1 LLAKQFLLKKKI
13 ALAGILLM
21 AGGCAQKRLGPAMAH
36 VDGQEMS
43 QAEFDLWTQSLGE
56 ERREAVR
63 QDPDARRQ
71 VFDEYLRM
79 RLYALAAQKSGH
91 PTLDSLR
98 RRLSSLD
105 RQVIVQYYHLV
116 FIGEYSGITRPAIE
130 AYYRQNPGKF
140 RDSSGQIPPVHRILA
155 RVADTMALAKA
166 DLDSFYRANQAN
178 YPAPQPEL
186 RRKLAENYL
195 LERKQTRSENT
206 AAALQA
212 KYKVRMVSARVSV
225 YRPPDDTEIAGYYAR
240 NKDSYQ
246 SPDAFDLYH
255 IESSSPKALESKV
268 AGVKNLEGF
277 KALAMRVSE
286 NAWTKP
292 LGGRL
297 GPVKRD
303 FCLPY
308 GIGMMP
314 SLFPA
319 LDAAQPG
326 RISGPL
332 KNPETGKWHYFWL
345 AGKIPRSL
353 KPLDRVKKLVEQD
366 ILANRIAEIKPDD
379 TLAVIPGRR
388 AILAKDA
395 ARIREEFPEEVRDR
409 YTRENLTEFLI
420 EREVTMAEA
429 EALGLI
435 EDDRLKAMRLDN
447 EMKFWSRF
455 YEDSLLSPNWNQDT
469 AVLAERFARKRSVFT
484 SDTEATDWRPFA
496 RDVAAYPLL
505 TPRELET
512 EYHVNSERYL
522 RGDSLPPFAEAEP
535 EVFRNL
541 KGEAYRR
548 LDAQVASALK
558 ERFAVR
564 IDPSLEEP
572 SYEPVEKFLKQA
584 GQWQRDRKPE
594 KALSLYE
601 KLREKFPDR
610 PALQCSIGFR
620 VAQIH
625 LEQGRYQK
633 ALAEY
638 RRLAYLYPDN
648 PDDYKALFMEGF
660 ILAEYI
666 KRDSAAVRAFER
678 MLEKHP
684 SSELAKQADWMI
696 RNIRSGGALVPA
708 PESP

>member
-1 LLAKQFLLKKKI
+1 LAKCFLFKKQI
-13 ALAGILLM
+13 AWMAVLIL
-21 AGGCAQKRLGPAMAH
+21 AGGCAQQRLGPTMARL
-36 VDGQEMS
+36 DGQDLNR
-43 QAEFDLWTQSLGE
+43 AEFNLWMQSLPE
-56 ERREAVR
+56 ERREAVGH
-63 QDPDARRQ
+63 DPDARRQ
-71 VFDEYLRM
+71 VFEGYLRK

-98 RRLSSLD
+98 RELSSLD
-105 RQVIVQYYHLV
+105 QQVIIQYYHLV

-140 RDSSGQIPPVHRILA
+140 RDSSGQTPPLHRIMA

-166 DLDSFYRANQAN
+166 DLDSFYRANKGN

-186 RRKLAENYL
+186 RRKLAEYYL
-195 LERKQTRSENT
+195 LERKQTRSENS
-206 AAALQA
+206 AAELKA
-212 KYKVRMVSARVSV
+212 KYKVRLVHV
-225 YRPPDDTEIAGYYAR
+225 YRPPADTEIAGYYAR

-246 SPDAFDLYH
+246 SPDAFELYH
-255 IESSSPKALESKV
+255 IESSSPKALEKKV

-277 KALAMRVSE
+277 QALAMRVSE

-297 GPVKRD
+297 GAVKRD

-326 RISGPL
+326 RISGPW

-345 AGKIPRSL
+345 AAKIPRAV
-353 KPLDRVKKLVEQD
+353 KPLDRVKILVEQD
-366 ILANRIAEIKPDD
+366 ILANRIAEIRPDD

-395 ARIREEFPEEVRDR
+395 AVLRDELPEQMQDR
-409 YTRENLTEFLI
+409 YTRDALAELSI
-420 EREVTMAEA
+420 EREVTVAEA
-429 EALGLI
+429 EAVGLF

-447 EMKFWSRF
+447 ELNFWSRF

-484 SDTEATDWRPFA
+484 HDSEATDWRPFG
-496 RDVAAYPLL
+496 RDLAAYPLL

-512 EYHVNSERYL
+512 EYHVNAERYL

-535 EVFRNL
+535 EVFQSL

-548 LDAQVASALK
+548 LDAQVVSALK
-558 ERFAVR
+558 ARFGVR
-564 IDPSLEEP
+564 VDPSLEEP

-584 GQWQRDRKPE
+584 EAWHRDRMPE
-594 KALSLYE
+594 KALALYG

-610 PALQCSIGFR
+610 PALQSSVGFAM
-620 VAQIH
+620 AQIQ
-625 LEQGRYQK
+625 LEQGRYQQS
-633 ALAEY
+633 LAEY
-638 RRLAYLYPDN
+638 RRVAYLYPDN
-648 PDDYKALFMEGF
+648 PADYKALFMEGF
-660 ILAEYI
+660 ILSEYI

-684 SSELAKQADWMI
+684 DSELAKQADWMI
-696 RNIRSGGALVPA
+696 RNIRSGRTLVPA
-708 PESP
+708 PAGEGG